1 MLMLQ
6 KALGWL
12 GTAIPRTMSIY
23 TFRGVTVANS
33 SIILNNLDF
42 DTLKNTFKAYLRS
55 QDRFNDFDFDG
66 SNMSVLL
73 DIMSYNTFHNA
84 FYLNMIGNE
93 MFLDTA
99 QLRDSVVSHAKELN
113 YTPRSFKSAE
123 ANVNIVIESSDSMK
137 RSITVPKGT
146 TFTSRFG
153 TKNYTFSTG
162 ENIIIT
168 DFTLNTSGTVTF
180 RGSNISLFEGF
191 YVADTFTTS
200 YNSPQRMLLSN
211 KNVDTSSINVTVLE
225 DAGATTLTY
234 SRATSLFDL
243 DGTSKVFFIQ
253 GAESDSYEIVFGD
266 GVTGRKP
273 KDNSTIYVEYR
284 LSNGELPNGCKSFIP
299 DSTIDGETA
308 IAIETNAPAAGGSVS
323 ESIESIKYN
332 APRHFTTQ
340 ERAVTTEDYEN
351 LLKLNFPE
359 INTVTAFGG
368 EDLNPPQ
375 FGKVF
380 VAVDLNE
387 VDGLPTIKKDQYYK
401 FLKPRSPVSIDPV
414 FVDPIYT
421 YLNIQSTVNYNINT
435 TRLTADDLRTIV
447 SSAIIAYAQTNL
459 NNFNRVFRYSKMVNA
474 IDSSQTSI
482 ISNETSVR
490 LIKVIKPAL
499 GVTEKIDVDFNVAL
513 DTLRAS
519 STGSYT
525 ISSSEFTYKG
535 QKASLIDDGVSNI
548 SVVSNATGQVIEDV
562 GSIDYATGL
571 IQLSNFKV
579 DRYTGAGIKIYAVP
593 SAKDVS
599 TINNVILNIIEEDID
614 LTIVPVRA

>member
-1 MLMLQ
+1 M
-6 KALGWL
+6 
-12 GTAIPRTMSIY
+12 
-23 TFRGVTVANS
+23 ANS

-84 FYLNMIGNE
+84 FYLNMVSNE

-123 ANVNIVIESSDSMK
+123 ANVNITVVSSDPAK
-137 RSITVPKGT
+137 RSITIPKGT
-146 TFTSRFG
+146 TFTARFG
-153 TKNYTFSTG
+153 TKNFTFSTG
-162 ENIIIT
+162 ENIVVT
-168 DFTLNTSGTVTF
+168 DFNINSNNTVTF
-180 RGSNISLFEGF
+180 VGEGINLYEGF
-191 YVADTFTTS
+191 YVSDTFS
-200 YNSPQRMLLSN
+200 ISHSDPQRMILSN
-211 KNVDTSSINVTVLE
+211 KNVDTSSITVTVVE
-225 DAGATTLTY
+225 DAGATSLTY

-243 DGTSKVFFIQ
+243 DSTSKVFFIQ
-253 GAESDSYEIVFGD
+253 GAENSGYEIVFGD

-273 KDNSTIYVEYR
+273 KDNATVVVEYR
-284 LSNGELPNGCKSFIP
+284 LSNGELPNGCRTFTP
-299 DSTIDGETA
+299 DSTIDGETN
-308 IAIETNAPAAGGSVS
+308 IRIDTNTPAAGGSVS

-414 FVDPIYT
+414 FVDPLYT
-421 YLNIQSTVNYNINT
+421 YLNIQSTVKYNINT
-435 TRLTADDLRTIV
+435 TRLTADDLKTIV
-447 SSAIIAYAQTNL
+447 SSAIVSYAQTNL
-459 NNFNRVFRYSKMVNA
+459 NNFNRVFRYSKIVNA
-474 IDSSQTSI
+474 IDSSQSSI
-482 ISNETSVR
+482 ISNETYVR
-490 LIKVIKPAL
+490 LIKVINPKIGAD
-499 GVTEKIDVDFNVAL
+499 EKIDIDFNVEL
-513 DTLRAS
+513 DTLHAT
-519 STGSYT
+519 STGRFT
-525 ISSSEFTYKG
+525 ITSTEFVYKG
-535 QKASLIDDGVSNI
+535 QKAGLVDDGTNSINIVSRATGALIDTIG
-548 SVVSNATGQVIEDV
+548 T
-562 GSIDYATGL
+562 IDYATGL
-571 IQLSNFKV
+571 LQLSNFKV
-579 DRYTGAGIKIYAVP
+579 DRYSGAGIKIYAIP
-593 SAKDVS
+593 KAKDVA

>member
-1 MLMLQ
+1 M
-6 KALGWL
+6 
-12 GTAIPRTMSIY
+12 
-23 TFRGVTVANS
+23 ANS

-55 QDRFNDFDFDG
+55 QDRFNDYDFDG
-66 SNMSVLL
+66 SNLNVLL

-84 FYLNMIGNE
+84 FYLNMVGNE

-123 ANVNIVIESSDSMK
+123 ANVNITVVSSDPAK
-137 RSITVPKGT
+137 RSITIPKGT
-146 TFTSRFG
+146 TFTARFG
-153 TKNYTFSTG
+153 TKNFTFSTG
-162 ENIIIT
+162 ENIVVT
-168 DFTLNTSGTVTF
+168 DFNINSNNTVTF
-180 RGSNISLFEGF
+180 VGEGINLYEGF
-191 YVADTFTTS
+191 YVSDTFS
-200 YNSPQRMLLSN
+200 VSHSDPQRMILSN
-211 KNVDTSSINVTVLE
+211 KNVDTSSITVTVVE
-225 DAGATTLTY
+225 DAGATSLTY

-243 DGTSKVFFIQ
+243 DSTSKVFFIQ
-253 GAESDSYEIVFGD
+253 GAENSGYEIVFGD

-273 KDNSTIYVEYR
+273 KDNATVVVEYR
-284 LSNGELPNGCKSFIP
+284 LSNGELPNGCRTFTP
-299 DSTIDGETA
+299 DSTIDGETN
-308 IAIETNAPAAGGSVS
+308 IRIDTNTPAAGGSVS

-414 FVDPIYT
+414 FVDPLYT
-421 YLNIQSTVNYNINT
+421 YLNIQSIVKYNINT
-435 TRLTADDLRTIV
+435 TRLTADDLKTIV
-447 SSAIIAYAQTNL
+447 SSAIVTYAQTNL
-459 NNFNRVFRYSKMVNA
+459 NNFNRVFRYSKIVNA
-474 IDSSQTSI
+474 IDSSQSSI
-482 ISNETSVR
+482 ISNETYVR
-490 LIKVIKPAL
+490 LIKVINPKIGAD
-499 GVTEKIDVDFNVAL
+499 EKIDIDFNVEL
-513 DTLRAS
+513 DTLHAT
-519 STGSYT
+519 STGRFT
-525 ISSSEFTYKG
+525 ITSTEFVYKG
-535 QKASLIDDGVSNI
+535 QKAGLVDDGTNSINIVSRATGALIDTIG
-548 SVVSNATGQVIEDV
+548 T
-562 GSIDYATGL
+562 IDYASGL
-571 IQLSNFKV
+571 LQLSNFKV
-579 DRYTGAGIKIYAVP
+579 DRYSGAGIKIYAVP
-593 SAKDVS
+593 KAKDVA
-599 TINNVILNIIEEDID
+599 TINNVILNIVEEDID